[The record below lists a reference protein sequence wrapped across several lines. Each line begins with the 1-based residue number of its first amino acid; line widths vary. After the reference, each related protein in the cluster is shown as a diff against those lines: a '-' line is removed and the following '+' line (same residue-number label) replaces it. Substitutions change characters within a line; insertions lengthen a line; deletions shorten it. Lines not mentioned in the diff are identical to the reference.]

1 VNFIVDFVRET
12 ISVFMRTAPYLLFG
26 FFLAGAIK
34 VLIPPE
40 WLSAHLGKRSFRSV
54 FLASLIGVPLPLCS
68 CSVVPTAAGLRRSG
82 ASKGATVAF
91 LVATPEIGV
100 DSMSVS
106 YALLDPILTVA
117 RPAAAFATAMAAGV
131 AVNATCGPDCEE
143 EGRATPPPGARAR
156 GCEDGACGSPAPAP
170 PRPDRGLGPILHYGY
185 TTLLDDLAPALI
197 LGFLLSGLVG
207 ALLPSGA
214 LADPSF
220 RGFPAMLVMLAI
232 GIPLYVCA
240 TSSTPI
246 AAPGLRPLA
255 LMVAA
260 LGVEPVAQT

>member
-117 RPAAAFATAMAAGV
+117 RPAVRTARKRAG
-131 AVNATCGPDCEE
+131 P
-143 EGRATPPPGARAR
+143 RRH
-156 GCEDGACGSPAPAP
+156 PAPAP
-170 PRPDRGLGPILHYGY
+170 
-185 TTLLDDLAPALI
+185 A
-197 LGFLLSGLVG
+197 G
-207 ALLPSGA
+207 AKTA
-214 LADPSF
+214 
-220 RGFPAMLVMLAI
+220 R
-232 GIPLYVCA
+232 
-240 TSSTPI
+240 
-246 AAPGLRPLA
+246 AAPRLPRRRAPTVAWARSCTMATRRCSMTWRRP
-255 LMVAA
+255 
-260 LGVEPVAQT
+260 